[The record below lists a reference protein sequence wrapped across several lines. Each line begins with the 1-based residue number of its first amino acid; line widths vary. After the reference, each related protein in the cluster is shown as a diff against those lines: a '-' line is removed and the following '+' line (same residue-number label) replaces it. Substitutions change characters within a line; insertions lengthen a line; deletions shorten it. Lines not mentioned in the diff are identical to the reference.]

1 MDKKILAHKNFMEAE
16 IKNIEHKLAI
26 SKTKEESTAIDK
38 HIAKLTKYHAEIVHN
53 FQHERLIHLIVTIF
67 FAGLLFLAILGML
80 SFSSITASEGD
91 MYLLNILST
100 MLFGI
105 LFITEIFYVRYY
117 YQLENGTQQLYKFTE
132 KLYQIGDELPHI
144 DTKP

>member
-1 MDKKILAHKNFMEAE
+1 MEAE
-16 IKNIEHKLAI
+16 IKDIEHKLAV
-26 SKTKEESTAIDK
+26 SKTKEETIAIDK
-38 HIAKLTKYHAEIVHN
+38 RIARLTKYHAEIVHN

-67 FAGLLFLAILGML
+67 FAGLLFLAIIGML

-91 MYLLNILST
+91 MYLLNIMSIILA
-100 MLFGI
+100 GV

-117 YQLENGTQQLYKFTE
+117 YQLENGTQHLYKFSE
-132 KLYQIGDELPHI
+132 KLYQIGDKLPHI